1 MINLQ
6 NILNSYSHYDKSS
19 IYVCHRITMT
29 TKGNAFFFG
38 ANFSNGSRE
47 KTRVGKV
54 QIFFYG
60 KNGPES
66 PHCDRKKI

>member
-1 MINLQ
+1 
-6 NILNSYSHYDKSS
+6 
-19 IYVCHRITMT
+19 MT
-29 TKGNAFFFG
+29 TKGNIFFFG
-38 ANFSNGSRE
+38 ANFSNRSRE

-60 KNGPES
+60 KNGPQS